1 MEGEDSSAL
10 LDKLT
15 QLLAYVGDEGAKD
28 GYFVKSN
35 NSGNPVYSINIRPEP
50 ILENDIRVLVK
61 QIKRLLTKNTPVSGF
76 PQDVL
81 DKTVE
86 LKASYDATSSA
97 SVKDELINYLSEYA
111 NNSGMSGMSGMR
123 GGARKSKRISKSRKN
138 KKTKSRKSAK
148 QRSKK

>member
-1 MEGEDSSAL
+1 MEGEDTSAL

-35 NSGNPVYSINIRPEP
+35 NSGNPVYSINIRPERIP
-50 ILENDIRVLVK
+50 EQNIRRLVK
-61 QIKRLLTKNTPVSGF
+61 QIKGLLTENTPVSGF

-86 LKASYDATSSA
+86 FKESYDATSSA

-111 NNSGMSGMSGMR
+111 NNSGMR
-123 GGARKSKRISKSRKN
+123 GGARKSKRIPKCRKN
-138 KKTKSRKSAK
+138 KKIKSRKSAK